1 VEGSTGILAKD
12 AEGQRFRELL
22 PELSFIE
29 RHIQK
34 SFKAVTPITVPKVT
48 SIRNGVPVTYDIV
61 IFPVT
66 ISTKH
71 VAVLRIDDISERL
84 RMEERIIQTEKM
96 ASISGLA
103 AGMAHEINN
112 PLGGILQGI
121 QNVQRRFSTDLAP
134 NIRVADEL
142 DVSLKKMKNYMEA
155 REIFGLLDGVAE
167 SGKRAAS
174 IVANMLEF
182 SRSSNIK
189 RIPSSVHS
197 IIDKSI
203 ELAAND
209 YLLKTQQ
216 NFDQIEIIREYDE
229 AVSQISCAPQ
239 EIEQVLLNLLKNAAQ
254 AFSMTVPAIEN
265 PTIAITTQ
273 QSASGVMIT
282 VADNGPGM
290 NEDVRK
296 RVFEPFYTTKP
307 VGDGTGLGLSVSYFI
322 ITNNHSGTISVTA
335 AQDQGST
342 FNVYLPHA
350 M

>member
-1 VEGSTGILAKD
+1 
-12 AEGQRFRELL
+12 
-22 PELSFIE
+22 
-29 RHIQK
+29 
-34 SFKAVTPITVPKVT
+34 
-48 SIRNGVPVTYDIV
+48 
-61 IFPVT
+61 
-66 ISTKH
+66 
-71 VAVLRIDDISERL
+71 
-84 RMEERIIQTEKM
+84 
-96 ASISGLA
+96 
-103 AGMAHEINN
+103 
-112 PLGGILQGI
+112 
-121 QNVQRRFSTDLAP
+121 
-134 NIRVADEL
+134 
-142 DVSLKKMKNYMEA
+142 MEA